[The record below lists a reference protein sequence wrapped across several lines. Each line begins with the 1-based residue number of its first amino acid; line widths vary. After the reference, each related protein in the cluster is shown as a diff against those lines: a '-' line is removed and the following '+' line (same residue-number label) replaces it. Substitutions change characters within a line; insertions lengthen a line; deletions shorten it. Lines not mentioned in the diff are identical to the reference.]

1 MKIFLILFIGL
12 IQSLYSAELQH
23 ITIGKQDLS
32 MTTERYDIYGSKGEI
47 MKLYKEDRDNNLTL
61 VLSFILK
68 DRTGTCADL
77 RMQEGS
83 YEING
88 TSILL
93 YSFWD
98 RKGKAYDS
106 PYGARIQHYEMLPDH
121 TLKLHSSKVYIETER
136 RNYDK
141 ESAMKYLFTPPV
153 GDLQEEA
160 LQSYVKDIETDYKGT
175 FVYAEEAQR
184 LLEKVKEALRRKMKN
199 KWK

>member
-1 MKIFLILFIGL
+1 MKIFLLLFTGI
-12 IQSLYSAELQH
+12 IQSLFSAELQH
-23 ITIGKQDLS
+23 ITIGKQDFS
-32 MTTERYDIYGSKGEI
+32 VTTETYDIYGSKGEV
-47 MKLYKEDRDNNLTL
+47 MRLYREERNNNLTF
-61 VLSFILK
+61 VLSLILK
-68 DRTGTCADL
+68 DHTGSCANK
-77 RMQEGS
+77 RIQNGS

-88 TSILL
+88 TNIVL

-98 RKGKAYDS
+98 RKGKVYDS
-106 PYGARIQHYEMLPDH
+106 PYGARIQHYEILPDH

-160 LQSYVKDIETDYKGT
+160 LQSYVKDVETDYKGT
-175 FVYAEEAQR
+175 FVYGVEAER
-184 LLEKVKEALRRKMKN
+184 LMKKVQEALRRKMKN